1 MRAAAVRIA
10 PSARALTPTRA
21 APSAPVGAMADV
33 AAAMCLIGLPRM
45 LHAPQWWSYRRE
57 FLESLLLGGARAELF
72 LVTSVL
78 DFDAHRYCKLVSDA
92 FAVPIRSVHAINH
105 VESPAAAEARR
116 CGTQGRGVLRGRS
129 SAAAF
134 YAQADK
140 AKACYDRVL
149 DRERARARRFEFIV
163 RMRVDWLFQT
173 GPALLTLRNDALVY
187 ARLRCFALPGSPRML
202 LPTPYMSFN
211 FPTNASDVPAT
222 FHACGAP
229 SKFLDDGFAIAPRPV
244 AAALFE
250 ASALPCPHEDAG
262 VLAFVESDCAG
273 RHWPE
278 CYLQAALHRAP
289 HRPLVGPIAVRWHF
303 PGWRVMEQGC
313 AGRACSW
320 NHQPNESSTPT
331 LRGH

>member
-1 MRAAAVRIA
+1 MQNASAPDGAARGVVAAV
-10 PSARALTPTRA
+10 
-21 APSAPVGAMADV
+21 
-33 AAAMCLIGLPRM
+33 CLIGLPRM

-78 DFDAHRYCKLVSDA
+78 AFDAQRYRKLIANVFDA
-92 FAVPIRSVHAINH
+92 PMRAVHALNH
-105 VESPAAAEARR
+105 AESAAAAEARR
-116 CGTQGRGVLRGRS
+116 CRTQGRGVLRGRS

-149 DRERARARRFEFIV
+149 DVERARARRFQFIV

-173 GPALLTLRNDALVY
+173 GPALLTLRNDALIY

-211 FPTNASDVPAT
+211 APVNATDVPAT
-222 FHACGAP
+222 FHACGVP
-229 SKFLDDGFAIAPRPV
+229 SKFLDDGFAIAPRRV

-262 VLAFVESDCAG
+262 VLAFVQAVCAG

-278 CYLQAALHRAP
+278 CYLQAALQRAN
-289 HRPLVGPIAVRWHF
+289 RPQVGPIAVRWHF
-303 PGWRVMEQGC
+303 PGWAVMEQGC
-313 AGRACSW
+313 EGRACSW
-320 NHQPNESSTPT
+320 NRQHDDATVYTQGGRSACSTSDVAASIPAP
-331 LRGH
+331 